1 MPQSHDTPVGG
12 VASAVPQP
20 ATEDASTPPVTKKK
34 RKAKDEIVRTEG
46 GKFKKGHSANPG
58 GGRKQ
63 IFFTT
68 KPFKQALMREFRERT
83 DKTNADQLQAVAAK
97 LIDEALTGRYP
108 MTAITEIG
116 NRMDGAAEREPAAPQ
131 QNTLQL
137 VMNSIRVLNLTAEQR
152 DEFTKQLLST
162 NKQQHDLDGAA
173 ERSGGTGSSSGD

>member
-1 MPQSHDTPVGG
+1 MPDITNQTSGIAAQSAAKPKGKRAKAPPVG
-12 VASAVPQP
+12 
-20 ATEDASTPPVTKKK
+20 T
-34 RKAKDEIVRTEG
+34 EIVRTES
-46 GKFKKGHSANPG
+46 GKFKKGAPSPNPG
-58 GGRKQ
+58 GRPRQ
-63 IFFTT
+63 IFHTT

-83 DKTNADQLQAVAAK
+83 DRMDADQLQAVAAK

-152 DEFTKQLLST
+152 DEFAKQLAT
-162 NKQQHDLDGAA
+162 QQQLDIDRAA
-173 ERSGGTGSSSGD
+173 ERSGGTGST

>member
-1 MPQSHDTPVGG
+1 MPESTDQPRGG
-12 VASAVPQP
+12 ITSAAPQTEAESASA
-20 ATEDASTPPVTKKK
+20 PPTKKRT
-34 RKAKDEIVRTEG
+34 RKGKDQIVRTEG
-46 GKFKKGHSANPG
+46 GQFKKGAPSPNPG
-58 GGRKQ
+58 GKPKQ

-83 DKTNADQLQAVAAK
+83 DTTNVDQLQAVAAK
-97 LIDEALTGRYP
+97 LIDEALNGRYP

-152 DEFTKQLLST
+152 DEFAKQLA
-162 NKQQHDLDGAA
+162 NQQQHDLNRTA
-173 ERSGGTGSSSGD
+173 ERSGGTGSTSGD